1 MLAPRRKGRE
11 QRSANEGKAFPFSI
25 MTLIIF
31 FLSRH
36 QLSRWKFILPIINFD
51 DVKEHE
57 REQAQ
62 RRAVQMVDAEWR
74 MRERQKKQNEA
85 FIWSPENVAKII
97 RFNDKLW
104 ALMQDVVM
112 DPEEFLI
119 YTRVYN

>member
-1 MLAPRRKGRE
+1 
-11 QRSANEGKAFPFSI
+11 
-25 MTLIIF
+25 
-31 FLSRH
+31 
-36 QLSRWKFILPIINFD
+36 
-51 DVKEHE
+51 
-57 REQAQ
+57 
-62 RRAVQMVDAEWR
+62 MVDAEWR